1 MISRLCEEGSNW
13 AYTSHQWS
21 QEKVKSLDLKLW
33 NLSGT
38 MTEKKFPQRRNIK
51 VSPLL
56 SLTSF
61 RMKKLEEAQ
70 ENFSFSHVWTTDGN
84 IMFKNE
90 NGKPSIYY
98 G

>member
-1 MISRLCEEGSNW
+1 M
-13 AYTSHQWS
+13 
-21 QEKVKSLDLKLW
+21 
-33 NLSGT
+33 
-38 MTEKKFPQRRNIK
+38 KFIRNYDQK
-51 VSPLL
+51 EVSPKKKHEGISITE